1 MLNREE
7 RKTESSGSRE
17 GVTRYLF
24 LVTSHLV
31 QFSTRAGEGKSKG
44 KIGLTG
50 AAMPHSYLTR
60 EGA

>member
-7 RKTESSGSRE
+7 RKMESSGSRE
-17 GVTRYLF
+17 GVTRYL
-24 LVTSHLV
+24 
-31 QFSTRAGEGKSKG
+31 FSTRAGEGKSKG